1 MNSFCNLTSQLKNAI
16 KSNQKFVYFPKTSF
30 TSYFLK
36 ILFLEGFV
44 SCVAE
49 NHSGRKLKVSL
60 KYNFQ
65 GTPVF
70 KEIKNFSVPS
80 KNYYLSYSQ
89 LAKMSGGFGTFII
102 STNEGL
108 LTNHHCIKRKLG
120 GTLLCSIL

>member
-1 MNSFCNLTSQLKNAI
+1 MNSFCRLTSQLKNAI

-44 SCVAE
+44 SGVVE
-49 NHSGRKLKVSL
+49 NHSARKLKVSL
-60 KYNFQ
+60 KYNSQ

-89 LAKMSGGFGTFII
+89 LVKVSSGFGTFIL

-120 GTLLCSIL
+120 GTLLCSLF